1 MEEKFNEE
9 EARKFLLSREEK
21 EKQTK
26 EQERK
31 TLLSKVISVL
41 KQEFKNSS
49 VEVYLVGSILR
60 PFSFSSSS
68 DIDVVLKGYK
78 GDRFDVWTRLEGE
91 FGRRVEIILF
101 ETCHFQEFVLK
112 EGSQQLI
119 NL

>member
-9 EARKFLLSREEK
+9 EARKFLLLREEQ

-31 TLLSKVISVL
+31 SLLSKVIAVL
-41 KQEFKNSS
+41 GQEFKDSS

-68 DIDVVLKGYK
+68 DVDVVLKGYK
-78 GDRFDVWTRLEGE
+78 EDRFDFWTKLEGE
-91 FGRRVEIILF
+91 IGRKVEIILF
-101 ETCHFQEFVLK
+101 ETCRFQEFVLK
-112 EGSQQLI
+112 EGFRVI
-119 NL
+119 